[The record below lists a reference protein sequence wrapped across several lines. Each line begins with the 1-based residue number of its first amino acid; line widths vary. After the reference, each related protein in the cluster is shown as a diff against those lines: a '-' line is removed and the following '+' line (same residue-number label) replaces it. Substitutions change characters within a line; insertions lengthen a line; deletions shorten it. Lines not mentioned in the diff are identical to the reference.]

1 MPKLISDAMKVVETK
16 TIGGT
21 TIEIIEYTELRGA
34 GVPSEIYYREKLGIR
49 LKTVCVT
56 LQNSSFTSEP
66 GALHYF
72 QGKIDMRSEGGG
84 GVGGFL
90 NRAIQSM
97 ATGETMYKTEYKGT
111 GLIYLEPTYN
121 HYLMLEIDNDEIV
134 TDKSAFVAAAGNFS
148 YHIKKP
154 DSVLAGVLGGEGIF
168 QPMVR
173 GSGVVILQT
182 PVPHAELQTVVLEND
197 QLVVD
202 GNFAVARTGQ
212 ISMSIQKSQKSLL
225 GSMRGGEGLVTVF
238 KGSGVIWLAPTARL
252 YQPSILSPIA

>member
-1 MPKLISDAMKVVETK
+1 MPELISPAMKVVETK
-16 TIGGT
+16 VIGGT

-34 GVPSEIYYREKLGIR
+34 GSPAEIYYREKLGIR
-49 LKTVCVT
+49 LKTICIT
-56 LQNSSFTSEP
+56 LKNSSFTSEP
-66 GALHYF
+66 GALHYLR
-72 QGKIDMRSEGGG
+72 GKVEMKSEGGG

-121 HYLMLEIDNDEIV
+121 HYMMLEIDNDEIV
-134 TDKSAFVAAAGNFS
+134 TDKGAFVAAAGNFS
-148 YHIKKP
+148 YLVKKP
-154 DSVLAGVLGGEGIF
+154 DSVVSGLLGGEGIF

-173 GSGVVILQT
+173 GSGIVILQT
-182 PVPHAELQTVVLEND
+182 PVPQAELQTVVLEND

-212 ISMSIQKSQKSLL
+212 ISMSVQKSQKSLL
-225 GSMRGGEGLVTVF
+225 GSARGGDGMVTVF
-238 KGSGVIWLAPTARL
+238 KGSGVVWLAPTARL
-252 YQPSILSPIA
+252 YQPSILSL